1 MQCHIVCFHLFIP
14 LNVFYTCT
22 FKLIKP
28 MENILFFLEPIYFKV
43 TILYKI

>member
-28 MENILFFLEPIYFKV
+28 MENILFFSGTY
-43 TILYKI
+43 ILQSNNFI